1 MSYGRIRE
9 QGYTEF
15 TATLLDS
22 LSEEDVVGTHYHRR
36 TVKLGRVNRKNSTR
50 LSCTTA
56 WTIM

>member
-56 WTIM
+56 